1 LKKGNKASKM
11 LNSKSLNEVIKDP
24 KKALFLSKNKINL
37 TFCDIETID
46 GVPKTF
52 HQIEKLHLSHNKL
65 VSLDGIQQFKN
76 ITHLSLSY
84 NLIKDHE
91 ELDHVVNREA
101 LVELNIKGN
110 PFTANPNHLFLT
122 MDKFPKLQRID
133 DLKIP
138 KEDRYYLRNYW
149 LLSGKILPL
158 FIQLKNDLDLI
169 EENLQ
174 RMRLTAEIRGRERT
188 RTNQD
193 KRENL
198 EKLEELYL
206 KMTEEF
212 KNDQFLV
219 EVHRILEKYSRFQ
232 SQSPTLTL
240 RIIDTIV
247 QSLYENRLENTV
259 FDRKELYVSYRKL
272 FNDVMLRYFSI
283 NDTSIDRFLTQ
294 KVLDT
299 PTYDHWKFAEDSD
312 YAFDCV
318 LYEFY
323 KLMPNQASISHTLQV
338 TFTGQ
343 GESQRVNKW
352 DNPRDKVITSLDVSV
367 EDPDFLRNVSITHFP
382 VFPLN
387 LQYNNM
393 LLKTILGQ
401 LDIIQNAT
409 IEIYSLLGANSPA
422 LNNLGTYKL
431 FLESRLQQRDRER
444 SLTPPG
450 QYTLYN
456 SQAGELY
463 AKKLAGSLSP
473 NRTRSPLGTIYENGS
488 GTKNGKRSF
497 YLIPD
502 KSANKENLGSGAK
515 SNRSRSKSPTH
526 QFGSSTR
533 GKSMMANMK
542 TRLPLMLIMKF
553 ETDTK
558 FKLREAFYDLKYHAR
573 NQESFVRKRIL
584 QEFYQQIKDKMDLK
598 LKTRVLKGW
607 RRRTET
613 TNLLYNH
620 VHETRANKLAK
631 YFRLF
636 KQACEK
642 SRFDINYYYTKNL
655 ALKVFYSILNM
666 RMKKRLLLKK
676 IVENVTERKHRIM
689 KIHLSKWRIMN
700 SVMKYSFKKT
710 GTSKSFIGSTLRKRQ
725 DSEDGRRYKDLKE
738 EAMRLQNKKTMRE
751 LEPYFARG
759 RDIFRKCGACDYD
772 L

>member
-1 LKKGNKASKM
+1 M
-11 LNSKSLNEVIKDP
+11 LNSKSLNEVVKDP
-24 KKALFLSKNKINL
+24 KKALFLSKSKINL

-46 GVPKTF
+46 DVPKTF
-52 HQIEKLHLSHNKL
+52 HQIEKLHLSHNKI

-84 NLIKDHE
+84 NMIKDHE
-91 ELDHVVNREA
+91 ELNNVVNKEA

-138 KEDRYYLRNYW
+138 KEDRFYLRNYW

-158 FIQLKNDLDLI
+158 FIQLKNDLNLI
-169 EENLQ
+169 EECLQ
-174 RMRLTAEIRGRERT
+174 RMKLTAEIRGRERSQSH
-188 RTNQD
+188 QD
-193 KRENL
+193 RRENL
-198 EKLEELYL
+198 GKLEDLYL
-206 KMTEEF
+206 KMTQEF
-212 KNDQFLV
+212 RNDQFLV

-247 QSLYENRLENTV
+247 QSLYESRLENTV
-259 FDRKELYVSYRKL
+259 YDRKELYVNYRKL
-272 FNDVMLRYFSI
+272 FNDIMLRYFSI

-299 PTYDHWKFAEDSD
+299 PSYDHWKFADDSD

-338 TFTGQ
+338 TFTAEDEAQ
-343 GESQRVNKW
+343 QRVNKW
-352 DNPRDKVITSLDVSV
+352 ANPREKIITSLDVSL

-401 LDIIQNAT
+401 LDIIQNVA
-409 IEIYSLLGANSPA
+409 IDIYSLLGANSPV

-431 FLESRLQQRDRER
+431 FLESRLQDRNR

-456 SQAGELY
+456 SQAGEMY

-473 NRTRSPLGTIYENGS
+473 RGRSPLGTINENGS
-488 GTKNGKRSF
+488 ATKNGKRSF
-497 YLIPD
+497 YLIPQ
-502 KSANKENLGSGAK
+502 KSANKENLGSGRK
-515 SNRSRSKSPTH
+515 SNRSRSKSPTN
-526 QFGSSTR
+526 QFGSTVRSG
-533 GKSMMANMK
+533 GKSMTVNAK
-542 TRLPLMLIMKF
+542 SRLPLMLIMKF
-553 ETDTK
+553 ETDNR

-573 NQESFVRKRIL
+573 NQENVVRKRIL
-584 QEFYQQIKDKMDLK
+584 QEFHQQIREKMDLK
-598 LKTRVLKGW
+598 TKTRILKTW
-607 RRRTET
+607 R
-613 TNLLYNH
+613 
-620 VHETRANKLAK
+620 K
-631 YFRLF
+631 
-636 KQACEK
+636 K
-642 SRFDINYYYTKNL
+642 S
-655 ALKVFYSILNM
+655 
-666 RMKKRLLLKK
+666 
-676 IVENVTERKHRIM
+676 
-689 KIHLSKWRIMN
+689 
-700 SVMKYSFKKT
+700 
-710 GTSKSFIGSTLRKRQ
+710 
-725 DSEDGRRYKDLKE
+725 
-738 EAMRLQNKKTMRE
+738 
-751 LEPYFARG
+751 
-759 RDIFRKCGACDYD
+759 
-772 L
+772 

>member
-1 LKKGNKASKM
+1 M
-11 LNSKSLNEVIKDP
+11 LNSKSLNEVVKDP
-24 KKALFLSKNKINL
+24 KKALFLSKSKINL

-46 GVPKTF
+46 DVPKTF
-52 HQIEKLHLSHNKL
+52 HQIEKLHLSHNKI

-84 NLIKDHE
+84 NMIKDHE
-91 ELDHVVNREA
+91 ELNNVVNKEA

-138 KEDRYYLRNYW
+138 KEDRFYLRNYW

-158 FIQLKNDLDLI
+158 FIQLKNDLNLI
-169 EENLQ
+169 EECLQ
-174 RMRLTAEIRGRERT
+174 RMKLTAEIRGRERSQSH
-188 RTNQD
+188 QD
-193 KRENL
+193 RRENL
-198 EKLEELYL
+198 GKLEDLYL
-206 KMTEEF
+206 KMTQEF
-212 KNDQFLV
+212 RNDQFLV

-247 QSLYENRLENTV
+247 QSLYESRLENTV
-259 FDRKELYVSYRKL
+259 YDRKELYVNYRKL
-272 FNDVMLRYFSI
+272 FNDIMLRYFSI

-299 PTYDHWKFAEDSD
+299 PSYDHWKFADDSD

-338 TFTGQ
+338 TFTAEDEAQ
-343 GESQRVNKW
+343 QRVNKW
-352 DNPRDKVITSLDVSV
+352 ANPREKIITSLDVSL

-401 LDIIQNAT
+401 LDIIQNVA
-409 IEIYSLLGANSPA
+409 IDIYSLLGANSPV

-431 FLESRLQQRDRER
+431 FLESRLQDRNR

-456 SQAGELY
+456 SQAGEMY

-473 NRTRSPLGTIYENGS
+473 RGRSPLGTINENGS
-488 GTKNGKRSF
+488 ATKNGKRSF
-497 YLIPD
+497 YLIPQ
-502 KSANKENLGSGAK
+502 KSANKENLGSGRK
-515 SNRSRSKSPTH
+515 SNRSRSKSPTN
-526 QFGSSTR
+526 QFGSTVRSG
-533 GKSMMANMK
+533 GKSMTVNAK
-542 TRLPLMLIMKF
+542 SRLPLMLIMKF
-553 ETDTK
+553 ETDNR

-573 NQESFVRKRIL
+573 NQENVVRKRIL
-584 QEFYQQIKDKMDLK
+584 QEFHQQIREKMDLK
-598 LKTRVLKGW
+598 TKTRILKTW
-607 RRRTET
+607 RKKAKTS
-613 TNLLYNH
+613 NLLVNH
-620 VHETRANKLAK
+620 MEETRYQKLQK
-631 YFRLF
+631 YFDLF
-636 KQACEK
+636 KKGCEK
-642 SRFDINYYYTKNL
+642 SRFDIQYYYTKNL
-655 ALKVFYSILNM
+655 ALKVFYGFLNL
-666 RMKKRLLLKK
+666 RMKKRQILKK
-676 IVENVTERKHRIM
+676 IVENVTEKKHRIM
-689 KIHLSKWRIMN
+689 KIHMSKWRIMN
-700 SVMKYSFKKT
+700 SVMKYSVKKN
-710 GTSKSFIGSTLRKRQ
+710 GTSTRSFTASTLRKRQ

-738 EAMRLQNKKTMRE
+738 EALRLQNKKTMRE